1 MAGPLGLPWSTF
13 AALVVVV
20 ASVVLAVVYALV
32 TGRARGRG
40 GDDE

>member
-1 MAGPLGLPWSTF
+1 MAGPLGFPWSTF

-32 TGRARGRG
+32 TGRGRRG